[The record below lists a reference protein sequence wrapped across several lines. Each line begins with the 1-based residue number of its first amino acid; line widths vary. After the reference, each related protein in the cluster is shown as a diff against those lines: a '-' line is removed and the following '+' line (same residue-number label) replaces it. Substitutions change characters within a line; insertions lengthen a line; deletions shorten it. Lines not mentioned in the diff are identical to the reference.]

1 MQAKDTDFARVTA
14 LFEQMGADRTQA
26 GVLAK
31 QLLKRAAQL
40 AVEREITLVEST
52 ENLLKQVIRARQGL
66 PPESGSDL

>member
-1 MQAKDTDFARVTA
+1 MQAKDTDLARVTA

-26 GVLAK
+26 CVLAK

-52 ENLLKQVIRARQGL
+52 ENLLKQVIRARKGL